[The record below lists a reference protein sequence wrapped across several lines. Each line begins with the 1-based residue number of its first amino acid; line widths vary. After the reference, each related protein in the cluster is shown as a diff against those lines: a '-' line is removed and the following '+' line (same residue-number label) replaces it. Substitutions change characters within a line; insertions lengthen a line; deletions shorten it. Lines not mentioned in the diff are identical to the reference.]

1 MSSNKI
7 ELNQQQSEAT
17 SFGRMTENGFISN
30 PLLIIAGAGTGKT
43 NTLAHRAA
51 HLIINGVQP
60 ERILLMT
67 FSRRAAKELCDRAK
81 LIVARELKS
90 KNSKSTAI
98 SFTWMGTFHSI
109 ANRLLRIHAEQ
120 IGLDPSFSIIDRSD
134 SADMMDL
141 SRHQL
146 ELSAQKKR
154 FPNKNTCLNIYSSCV
169 NAQKDLGLILKHR
182 FPWCLEWEDELK
194 ALFKV
199 YSETKLK
206 QISLDY
212 DDLLLYWYLMVAE
225 PQIAELLRATFD
237 HILVDEYQDTNIL
250 QAGILLRLFPDGK
263 GLTVVGDD
271 AQSIYSFR
279 SAEVENI
286 LNFPEQFSPHA
297 TVISLKK
304 NYRSTQPILDL
315 SNALLKEGLNGYKN
329 RLYSEKPSHKNP
341 LLVTVEDDES
351 QCQYIVEQILKYREE
366 GTPLKRQAVL
376 FRSSHHTDR
385 LELELQRRNIPYR
398 KHGGLKFLEAAHVKD
413 LLSTL
418 RWADNPKHRISGFR
432 VLKMLEGVGPKTAT
446 KLLDYL
452 ALNNFDFESFKSY
465 KSALTHSPEW
475 VELTRLLSD
484 ISNNI
489 LPWSEQME
497 QLKNWYLEIVEEN
510 YDNPFVRGGDVE
522 HLTLISQEYPSR
534 ERFLSELTLDPPTS
548 TGDLSGEA
556 ILDDDYLILSTIHS
570 AKGQEWKNV
579 FIINVADGNF
589 PNEYAAKD
597 PKDIEEERR
606 LLNVA
611 ITRAQKN
618 LQLIQPL
625 KYWVPEQ
632 QRFGG
637 RHVYGAKSRFL
648 SNNVCECLS
657 EMSYRDE
664 NLVSVDSAVAAKA
677 ILHIKT
683 QILGMW
689 D

>member
-7 ELNQQQSEAT
+7 KLNHQQSEAT
-17 SFGRMTENGFISN
+17 SFGEMTANGFVSG

-51 HLIINGVQP
+51 HLIINGVAAD
-60 ERILLMT
+60 RILLMT
-67 FSRRAAKELCDRAK
+67 FSRRAAKELSDRAK
-81 LIVARELKS
+81 LIVAKELS
-90 KNSKSTAI
+90 LNNNQNSAI

-109 ANRLLRIHAEQ
+109 ANRLLRTFAEQ
-120 IGLDPSFSIIDRSD
+120 VGLDPSFSIIDRSD
-134 SADMMDL
+134 AADMMDL
-141 SRHQL
+141 CRHQL
-146 ELSAQKKR
+146 SYSSLTKR
-154 FPNKNTCLNIYSSCV
+154 FPNKSTCLNIYSSCV
-169 NAQKDLGLILKHR
+169 NSQKDLKLILKHR
-182 FPWCLEWEDELK
+182 FPWCSEWEEELK
-194 ALFKV
+194 LLFKN
-199 YSETKLK
+199 YTNIKQQ

-212 DDLLLYWYLMVAE
+212 DDLLLYWYYMLEVPNIVE
-225 PQIAELLRATFD
+225 QLRLKYD
-237 HILVDEYQDTNIL
+237 HILVDEYQDTNLLQAEIL
-250 QAGILLRLFPDGK
+250 QKLSPTGK

-279 SAEVENI
+279 SAEIDNI
-286 LNFPEQFSPHA
+286 LNFPELFSPPA

-315 SNALLKEGLNGYKN
+315 SNSLLKEGDSGYKN
-329 RLYSEKPSHKNP
+329 RLYSDKPSHRKP
-341 LLVTVEDDES
+341 TLVSVEDDEA

-366 GTPLKRQAVL
+366 GTLLKNQSVL

-413 LLSTL
+413 LISTL

-432 VLKMLEGVGPKTAT
+432 VLKMLEGIGPKSAT
-446 KLLDYL
+446 KILDFL
-452 ALNNFDFESFKSY
+452 ELNNFDFTKLRSY
-465 KSALTHSPEW
+465 KCSMMANPKWITLIK
-475 VELTRLLSD
+475 LLSG
-484 ISNNI
+484 IYNNE
-489 LPWSEQME
+489 LPWSEQMDVVKE
-497 QLKNWYLEIVEEN
+497 WYLDILEEN

-522 HLTLISQEYPSR
+522 HLTQISQEYPSR
-534 ERFLSELTLDPPTS
+534 ERFLSELTLDPPSCTS
-548 TGDLSGEA
+548 DLSGEA
-556 ILDDDYLILSTIHS
+556 VLDDDYLILSTIHS
-570 AKGQEWKNV
+570 AKGQEWTNV

-589 PNEYAAKD
+589 PNEYSAKD
-597 PKDIEEERR
+597 HKDIEEERR

-611 ITRAQKN
+611 ITRAKRN

-637 RHVYGAKSRFL
+637 KHVYGAKSRFL
-648 SNNVCECLS
+648 SKSVCENLA

-664 NLVSVDSAVAAKA
+664 NLVSIDSAIAAKA
-677 ILHIKT
+677 ITHIKT